1 MPSETG
7 NKQSKRMDKI
17 SVSVI
22 VAIFNAEKTLPR
34 LLDSLCSQT
43 MHDFEVLLL
52 DDGSTDGSGAI
63 CDRYADLDRRFK
75 AFHKANEGI
84 GATRQFGIEHASGE
98 YTIHADADDWVE
110 PDYLELLYQTA
121 LLTGVDMVMS
131 DYFEEQGGKTVYCKQ
146 KPSQETDLLHDL
158 FYNLYGG
165 PWNKLIKHSV
175 YTERNIRY
183 DLDLNYGEDK
193 IFNMRLAMT
202 GISVSYV
209 PKALYHYDTGV
220 NPDSAIHG
228 YSVEKIRKR
237 EQYVQALR
245 KLLPDSYELDI
256 DNRHLDVVYM
266 AILSKAF
273 TKQVFKEKFSFLSR
287 VKWRNYQDK
296 AFSIKLIIWTSLNL
310 SYGFALFLSYIK
322 KTKRQL
328 KR

>member
-1 MPSETG
+1 MNT
-7 NKQSKRMDKI
+7 I

-22 VAIFNAEKTLPR
+22 VAIYNAEKTLPR
-34 LLDSLCSQT
+34 LLDSLCAQT
-43 MHDFEVLLL
+43 MEDFEVLLL
-52 DDGSTDGSGAI
+52 DDGSTDSSGSI
-63 CDRYADLDRRFK
+63 CDRYAEKDKRFK
-75 AFHKANEGI
+75 TFHKPNEGI

-110 PDYLELLYQTA
+110 PDYLEQLYNTA
-121 LLTGVDMVMS
+121 VQSGADMVMS
-131 DYFEEQGGKTVYCKQ
+131 DYFEEQGDQTVYCKQ
-146 KPSQETDLLHDL
+146 EPSRDVDLLQDL
-158 FYNLYGG
+158 FCNLYGG
-165 PWNKLIKHSV
+165 PWNKLIKRSV

-193 IFNMRLAMT
+193 IFNMQLAMT

-228 YSVEKIRKR
+228 YSLLKIQKR
-237 EQYVQALR
+237 EKYIQALR
-245 KLLPDSYELDI
+245 KLLPDSYQSGI

-273 TKQVFKEKFSFLSR
+273 SRKVFKEKYSFLSR
-287 VKWRNYQDK
+287 VKWKDYQDK
-296 AFSIKLIIWTSLNL
+296 AFSIKLIIWTSLNI
-310 SYGFALFLSYIK
+310 SYGLALFLSFIK
-322 KTKRQL
+322 KTKRQI